1 MAKMYLHKKL
11 FVLGLSATL
20 ISSTFVACS
29 GKSNNTNTK
38 SSDSVESTEISE
50 DTKASESVY
59 AKVQSIDG
67 NSITAIKGD
76 LNTDVRAN
84 ATLPS
89 GDAPTPPEMP
99 ADNGTDSSGNA
110 PSGDAA
116 TPPEKP
122 ADNGTDNSGTVP
134 SNDGNAPADMPS
146 GNPGGGTTFVEGTD
160 TFTFTVT
167 DDTSITVEFLQGSEE
182 GTLDNITV
190 NSVLE
195 LTLDENNNATSIVV
209 KNLQSGGGFGGSS
222 TVTNGR

>member
-29 GKSNNTNTK
+29 GKSNNINTK

-89 GDAPTPPEMP
+89 GDAPTPPVMP

-122 ADNGTDNSGTVP
+122 ADNGTVP

-182 GTLDNITV
+182 GALDNITV

-195 LTLDENNNATSIVV
+195 LTLGENNNATSIVV
-209 KNLQSGGGFGGSS
+209 KNLQSGGEFGGSS